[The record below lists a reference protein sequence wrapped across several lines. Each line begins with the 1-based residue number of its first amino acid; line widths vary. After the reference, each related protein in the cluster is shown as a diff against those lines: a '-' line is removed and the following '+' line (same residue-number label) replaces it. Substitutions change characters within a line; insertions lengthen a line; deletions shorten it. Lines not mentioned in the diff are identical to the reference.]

1 MGFHRVRS
9 HAVILAL
16 GILAGCKG
24 QIVSG
29 SPGTGGSTGIGT
41 GTGGTGDTGAGTTTG
56 SGGDGTASVLNLKG
70 SPQYFR
76 FVRLSNAQWGRA
88 VQDVLK
94 LPAASGLEASFQG
107 AVIGTTDFSNNEL
120 VLDVNQE
127 SWAGFQTAAET
138 LAAQVTATDAA
149 LAKVYSGT
157 DPAGFITTLGRRVY
171 RRPLTTAEQATYT

>member
-1 MGFHRVRS
+1 MGSQLVRS
-9 HAVILAL
+9 HAVILAI
-16 GILAGCKG
+16 GMFAGCTG
-24 QIVSG
+24 RIVGGSSG
-29 SPGTGGSTGIGT
+29 SGGSVGIGT
-41 GTGGTGDTGAGTTTG
+41 GTGGTGDTGSGGTTTG

-94 LPAASGLEASFQG
+94 LPAASGLEQSFQG
-107 AVIGTTDFSNNEL
+107 AVIGTTEFSNNEL

-138 LAAQVTATDAA
+138 LAAQVTATDA
-149 LAKVYSGT
+149 
-157 DPAGFITTLGRRVY
+157 
-171 RRPLTTAEQATYT
+171 